1 MKILVELLTIKVEN
15 LVEKLL
21 SKSGLWF
28 NYNDKSSDFD
38 PWLQDHVASRVYRHS
53 VKNPHEKYTII
64 GYITNLTSN

>member
-1 MKILVELLTIKVEN
+1 VKISVELLTIKVEN

-38 PWLQDHVASRVYRHS
+38 LWLQDHVASRVYRHP
-53 VKNPHEKYTII
+53 VKNPHYMPENTRLLDIL
-64 GYITNLTSN
+64 LT